1 MDREFEV
8 EKEIWWRK
16 TGGGSHRMKKN
27 GKLMII
33 KPGQKFK
40 ARPSEIPEAF
50 RDIILPLENI
60 PKEPPLKVD
69 EPTYEIVHKGS
80 GWYNVVDGD
89 GKIMNEKA
97 MRPEEAEELVR
108 NLKSA

>member
-1 MDREFEV
+1 MDTDFDV

-16 TGGGSHRMKKN
+16 TGGGSHRMKRN
-27 GKLMII
+27 GKRVII

-50 RDIILPLENI
+50 RDIIIPLENLPEEAPVKI
-60 PKEPPLKVD
+60 EEKEI
-69 EPTYEIVHKGS
+69 EIVHKGS
-80 GWYNVVDGD
+80 GWYNVVMN

-97 MRPEEAEELVR
+97 LRPEEAEELAK
-108 NLKSA
+108 NLR